1 MTGFAWTASAALA
14 LVVTCNSSFGQT
26 SSASIDSF
34 DDVAGVWIGHA
45 NRHSVT
51 LEIDTGG
58 RFTARYALGG
68 VNGKARLEGGTL
80 VLPLPK
86 HGATVQLTKDGETLK
101 GPAVAAGKTWVVS
114 LRRSQSASR

>member
-1 MTGFAWTASAALA
+1 MTRSVWTASAALA
-14 LVVTCNSSFGQT
+14 IVVTCNSSFSQT
-26 SSASIDSF
+26 SSASIASF
-34 DDVAGVWIGHA
+34 DDVAGKWIGHA

-68 VNGKARLEGGTL
+68 EKGKAKLEGGTL

-86 HGATVQLTKDGETLK
+86 HEGSLQLTKDGETLK
-101 GPAVAAGKTWVVS
+101 GPGVVAGKTWLVS
-114 LRRSQSASR
+114 LRRSASP